1 MVSTP
6 KAPDGLFD
14 KIEKEPVEKCIY
26 KKMFLDYT
34 YGVNKIY
41 TVEEIDKAKQSPS
54 FPREYELQYQG
65 LIGNVFS
72 QLSIENAPKI
82 QHNPRISIQMPRSL

>member
-41 TVEEIDKAKQSPS
+41 TVEEIDKAKQLPS
-54 FPREYELQYQG
+54 FPREYEL
-65 LIGNVFS
+65 
-72 QLSIENAPKI
+72 
-82 QHNPRISIQMPRSL
+82 